1 MLVPRYGSGALSDVV
16 PSLMAALG
24 VPGLANTLD
33 VPPVRKVCLLL
44 IDGLGWEPLRRF
56 PADAPFLTSM
66 AGGSITAGF
75 PATTATSLA
84 TIGTGLP
91 SGQHGM
97 VGYTFAASDTEMIN
111 VLRWTQH
118 GGGKH
123 VDLRNKYVPEEFQP
137 MPTMFA
143 RAQEA
148 GVLTRLVTDA
158 AFEGSGLTR
167 AALRDAEFAGVH
179 ALGDLTAKATS
190 TLRAADRVF
199 CYAYHSQLDLLGH
212 IYGPGSDP
220 WRFHLRHVDQLA
232 ASIAA
237 ELPPD
242 SKLVVT
248 ADHGMVLVGDND
260 KIDYD
265 TTPELQE
272 GVRMLAGEPRARH
285 IYVEDGAVNAV
296 LATWRGLLDARAWIV
311 TRDEAIEQGWFGP
324 TVADHVRPRI
334 GDILIAA
341 QGTSAIVR
349 SGVEP
354 MFTRMTGQHGSL
366 TPADQLI
373 PLLTLER
380 D

>member
-24 VPGLANTLD
+24 VPGVGNTLG
-33 VPPVRKVCLLL
+33 VPSVRKVCLLL
-44 IDGLGWEPLRRF
+44 VDGLGWEPLRQF
-56 PADAPFLTSM
+56 PGDAPFLTSM

-91 SGQHGM
+91 PGQHGV
-97 VGYTFAASDTEMIN
+97 VGYTFAASQTEMIN

-118 GGGKH
+118 AAGKH
-123 VDLRNKYVPEEFQP
+123 VDLREKYVPEEFQP

-143 RAQEA
+143 RARAA
-148 GVLTRLVTDA
+148 GVLARLVTDA

-179 ALGDLTAKATS
+179 ALGDLIAKTAAT
-190 TLRAADRVF
+190 LNAADRVF

-212 IYGPGSDP
+212 VYGPGSDA
-220 WRFHLRHVDQLA
+220 WRFQLRHVDQLA
-232 ASIAA
+232 AAIAA

-242 SKLVVT
+242 GMLVVT

-265 TTPELQE
+265 TTPELRD

-285 IYVEDGAVNAV
+285 VYVEDGAVDAV
-296 LATWRGLLDARAWIV
+296 LTA
-311 TRDEAIEQGWFGP
+311 
-324 TVADHVRPRI
+324 
-334 GDILIAA
+334 
-341 QGTSAIVR
+341 
-349 SGVEP
+349 
-354 MFTRMTGQHGSL
+354 
-366 TPADQLI
+366 
-373 PLLTLER
+373 
-380 D
+380 